1 MKQANLPV
9 IDEQPSIDNDTF
21 MEESKGGAMGKE
33 LPTPG
38 MNLTGNISMI
48 APLET
53 GGNESVLDYFDVS
66 PKASNQVK
74 SSGQKPTG

>member
-1 MKQANLPV
+1 
-9 IDEQPSIDNDTF
+9 

-66 PKASNQVK
+66 PKASN
-74 SSGQKPTG
+74 